1 MENDITKGGKV
12 IVFQLQDE
20 EYALSV
26 EQVGAIEKMQTIT
39 RVPHSSKF
47 VKGVINL
54 RGVVTPIIDLR
65 LRFGME
71 ETAVSESTR
80 IIIVTLPDMEVGL
93 IVDAA
98 NDIIDIPAEMI
109 EQPPAAIGSID
120 IDYIEGVTKHNDR
133 LIVLLNLQKVLKM
146 EANESLIFM
155 ED

>member
-1 MENDITKGGKV
+1 MENDITNNGKV
-12 IVFQLQDE
+12 IVFQLQNE

-26 EQVGAIEKMQTIT
+26 DKVGAIEKMQTIT
-39 RVPHSSKF
+39 RVPHASKF

-71 ETAVSESTR
+71 EIAVSESTR

-98 NDIIDIPAEMI
+98 NDIIDIPEEMI
-109 EQPPAAIGSID
+109 EQPPTAIGSID
-120 IDYIEGVTKHNDR
+120 IDYIDGVTKFGNR

-146 EANESLIFM
+146 EANESLLFV
-155 ED
+155 EE

>member
-1 MENDITKGGKV
+1 MEKDITNDGKV
-12 IVFQLQDE
+12 IVFQLKDE
-20 EYALSV
+20 EYALPV
-26 EQVGAIEKMQTIT
+26 DQVGAIEKMHTIT
-39 RVPHSSKF
+39 RVPQTSGF

-71 ETAVSESTR
+71 EIAVSESTR
-80 IIIVTLPDMEVGL
+80 IIIVTLPEMEVGL

-98 NDIIDIPAEMI
+98 NDIIDVPEEMI

-120 IDYIEGVTKHNDR
+120 IDYIDGVTKYNNR

-146 EANESLIFM
+146 EANESLVFL